1 LPTLPQVLNQEIRR
15 LARSEAR
22 SVIKQTKRLV
32 TEHRR
37 TLAALKRK
45 NKDQERKIAFLEARE
60 RKRVAQPVAL
70 NGDAPK
76 GRFSPRWLAAHR
88 NKLKLSAQDYARL
101 AGVSALS
108 IYAWEKGK
116 SKPRAKQVAVLAGL
130 RSVKKR
136 EAVQRLE
143 LLGKATN
150 GNKAAPKKAP
160 MKKAKGASGKK

>member
-1 LPTLPQVLNQEIRR
+1 MPTLPQVLNQEIRR

-22 SVIKQTKRLV
+22 SVLKQTKRLV

-60 RKRVAQPVAL
+60 RERVAQPVAL
-70 NGDAPK
+70 NGGTPK

-88 NKLKLSAQDYARL
+88 RKLNLSAQDYARL

-116 SKPRAKQVAVLAGL
+116 SKPRAKQVAVLSGL

-143 LLGKATN
+143 LLGDKETKQKVA
-150 GNKAAPKKAP
+150 G
-160 MKKAKGASGKK
+160 KKAKRKAKKK

>member
-1 LPTLPQVLNQEIRR
+1 LATLPQVLNQEIRR

-22 SVIKQTKRLV
+22 SVLKQTKRLV

-37 TLAALKRK
+37 ALAALKRK

-60 RKRVAQPVAL
+60 RERVAQPVAV

-76 GRFSPRWLAAHR
+76 GRFSPRWLASHR

-116 SKPRAKQVAVLAGL
+116 SKPRAKQVAILVGL
-130 RSVKKR
+130 RAVKKR
-136 EAVQRLE
+136 EAVRRLE
-143 LLGKATN
+143 LLGSKEAKQKVA
-150 GNKAAPKKAP
+150 G
-160 MKKAKGASGKK
+160 KKAKRKAKKK